1 MSSFRYQTVKN
12 LIKLA
17 GIKRFCRAPLKDI
30 LAVARRAEAFAG
42 VPGLHDPAL
51 DISVEKYRGQ
61 KVVSMR
67 HRKRGGHARV
77 CLYLIGR
84 GMIFYPKKDQVRQ
97 AVRIA
102 KETGRDIIV
111 PYYPLCVENP
121 VTKCYEW
128 LLSLY
133 EKMLGEYDPLDT
145 SFAGSSSGGSLA
157 LGMISA
163 INMRSGSLPM
173 PERVYAASPGEC
185 FSSEEIRKK
194 AESLNKSDFLLDPG
208 YMETEKVILTHGS
221 RVPEFMLYQDKGD
234 YRGLSKAYIC
244 FARDEVLYAMC
255 GPITE
260 KLMDDGVD
268 VKVETGEG
276 LFHCYPFSVD
286 IPEARQGW
294 ENMIS
299 FLRA

>member
-12 LIKLA
+12 LMKLA
-17 GIKRFCRAPLKDI
+17 GIRRWCRAPLEEI
-30 LAVARRAEAFAG
+30 IAAARRAEAFAG

-51 DISVEKYRGQ
+51 DISVEKYQGQ
-61 KVVSMR
+61 KVVMMR
-67 HRKRGGHARV
+67 HKEKREHARV

-102 KETGRDIIV
+102 KETGRDVFV
-111 PYYPLCVENP
+111 PYYPLCVDAP

-128 LLSLY
+128 LLSFY

-145 SFAGSSSGGSLA
+145 AFAGSSSGGSLA

-163 INMRSGSLPM
+163 INMRSGRLPM

-185 FSSEEIRKK
+185 FSSDEIRKK
-194 AESLNKSDFLLDPG
+194 AENLKKSDFLLDPE
-208 YMETEKVILTHGS
+208 YMKTEEAILSHG
-221 RVPEFMLYQDKGD
+221 RRIPEFMLYQDKGS

-244 FARDEVLYAMC
+244 FARDEVLYALC
-255 GPITE
+255 GPISK
-260 KLMDDGVD
+260 KLIDDGVD
-268 VKVETGEG
+268 VKVEIGDD
-276 LFHCYPFSVD
+276 LFHCYPFSTE
-286 IPEARQGW
+286 IPEARRGW
-294 ENMIS
+294 DNMIS